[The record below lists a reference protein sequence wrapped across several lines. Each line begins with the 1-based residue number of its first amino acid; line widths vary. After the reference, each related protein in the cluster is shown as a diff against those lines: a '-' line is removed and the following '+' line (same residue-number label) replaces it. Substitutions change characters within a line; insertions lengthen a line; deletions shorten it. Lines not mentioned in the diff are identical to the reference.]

1 LYIYIKSN
9 FRYDLAQALYVGEKS
24 IILPLLEWLLK
35 ERELL
40 EKRAYLGKYLMKIE
54 VPAALR
60 GDSNFEELYENVRQ
74 LQRGLSGA
82 PPEETKAKNT
92 HHAGRSCCNGTFA
105 KETLLSTP
113 KHTAN

>member
-1 LYIYIKSN
+1 MWYTLLHKLMGTEIVYLYIKNN

-35 ERELL
+35 ERQLL

-74 LQRGLSGA
+74 LQRGLSWCA
-82 PPEETKAKNT
+82 T
-92 HHAGRSCCNGTFA
+92 RRDQS
-105 KETLLSTP
+105 
-113 KHTAN
+113 